1 METLFITVKD
11 PDKKD
16 FLLALLAELD
26 FVQVK
31 ETPEIREPF
40 DDVEEKNPIIGY
52 DIDGGPLRAIQF
64 ERETREDIEAARKGD
79 VIPLSDYIN
88 DTREWL
94 NSTK

>member
-1 METLFITVKD
+1 METLLITVKD

-31 ETPEIREPF
+31 ETPTQKEFSEE
-40 DDVEEKNPIIGY
+40 EEKNPIIGY
-52 DIDGGPLRAIQF
+52 DVDGHPLRAIQF
-64 ERETREDIEAARKGD
+64 ERETREDIESARKGD
-79 VIPLSDYIN
+79 VIPLTDYIN